1 MTEPAG
7 PVPRRASLLAV
18 AGMMAAAASGLAAW
32 SGGFGARVNG
42 EDLYVAF
49 LPQQRYVA
57 ESLRAG
63 HFPLWNPYEFCG
75 LPLLGVA
82 QASALYAPVVLANLL
97 LPPVQAMRV
106 LYDLHLAAFV
116 LLVLWYLARAG
127 IGLAAG
133 AAGAAIAVAC
143 FFNGVAL
150 LGIDHPHVFFA
161 ALFLPAILL
170 AWDALLAGERRAAA
184 VVALSAGLQW
194 LPCYPEVPV
203 ETAVFLVIIASLG
216 PGPGRLRRIPLAVA
230 LLALGALV
238 AAAQILPLAETVAES
253 VRAEEAQYF
262 PRIREQLFAFDGLGQ
277 LVGVVLD
284 RYGVAAVYLALLGVL
299 VPSRWRAAWALAFLW
314 CTFPANRP
322 FSYLYAVPPFSGFR
336 FAFGWNTLAPFF
348 AGCLAA
354 AGLDGLRRAAPP
366 LRAWVAP
373 AVGLG
378 LAALALGYG
387 HRVEAAVAL
396 VCAAS
401 ALPLLRA
408 RGASAVPLLLVLVHA
423 GTIMGRIGTMPRQ
436 PAPDTRA
443 LAPRADALRAVR
455 EALPGEP
462 RVLAGPELRNGLIMP
477 ARIPSPNGYEPA
489 LAPQRIARLGKHL
502 GLNHFSWGGEN
513 LMNAWAQL
521 AASPGAARALGIG
534 LVAATPLQ
542 ARPLLASG
550 YVVQSRLPDG
560 NLALYQAAP
569 GRFHVVHTVAR
580 AADEEDAFRRV
591 TDPAFDPRATV
602 VLEGDAVP
610 DLTPGGGAG
619 DEVTVVGEAPERI
632 RLGTRLG
639 MAGVLVVADT
649 YFPDW
654 VARVDGRPSPIL
666 RANYALRALVLAAGA
681 HDVELAYR
689 PRSFRIGV
697 ALSLVGLAL
706 VAALWWSA
714 AAPDH
719 GAWRFDARPA
729 SGSGPS

>member
-1 MTEPAG
+1 
-7 PVPRRASLLAV
+7 
-18 AGMMAAAASGLAAW
+18 
-32 SGGFGARVNG
+32 
-42 EDLYVAF
+42 
-49 LPQQRYVA
+49 
-57 ESLRAG
+57 
-63 HFPLWNPYEFCG
+63 
-75 LPLLGVA
+75 
-82 QASALYAPVVLANLL
+82 
-97 LPPVQAMRV
+97 
-106 LYDLHLAAFV
+106 
-116 LLVLWYLARAG
+116 
-127 IGLAAG
+127 
-133 AAGAAIAVAC
+133 C

-161 ALFLPAILL
+161 AFFLPAILL

-184 VVALSAGLQW
+184 VVALAAGLQW

-203 ETAVFLVIIASLG
+203 ETAVFLVMIASLG
-216 PGPGRLRRIPLAVA
+216 PEPGRLRRIPLAVA

-253 VRAEEAQYF
+253 VRADEAQYF

-314 CTFPANRP
+314 CTF
-322 FSYLYAVPPFSGFR
+322 
-336 FAFGWNTLAPFF
+336 LA
-348 AGCLAA
+348 
-354 AGLDGLRRAAPP
+354 
-366 LRAWVAP
+366 
-373 AVGLG
+373 
-378 LAALALGYG
+378 
-387 HRVEAAVAL
+387 
-396 VCAAS
+396 
-401 ALPLLRA
+401 
-408 RGASAVPLLLVLVHA
+408 LVLV
-423 GTIMGRIGTMPRQ
+423 GTIMGRIGTTPRQ

-502 GLNHFSWGGEN
+502 GLDHFSWGGEN

-580 AADEEDAFRRV
+580 AAD
-591 TDPAFDPRATV
+591 
-602 VLEGDAVP
+602 
-610 DLTPGGGAG
+610 
-619 DEVTVVGEAPERI
+619 
-632 RLGTRLG
+632 
-639 MAGVLVVADT
+639 
-649 YFPDW
+649 
-654 VARVDGRPSPIL
+654 
-666 RANYALRALVLAAGA
+666 
-681 HDVELAYR
+681 
-689 PRSFRIGV
+689 
-697 ALSLVGLAL
+697 
-706 VAALWWSA
+706 
-714 AAPDH
+714 
-719 GAWRFDARPA
+719 
-729 SGSGPS
+729 